1 MAQRPC
7 SKSPEEWS
15 WRGRDL
21 GSHEERTA
29 PGQGAQMGG
38 SLGKLLLAWT
48 GEVWVEK
55 RREAPAQE
63 ETIPLPV

>member
-21 GSHEERTA
+21 GSHEERRA

-48 GEVWVEK
+48 VER